1 MTNSKLDGRVAL
13 VTGASSGIGRACALM
28 LAEAGARVVI
38 DYYGNPQAA
47 SEVVEQ
53 ITSRGGKAFAYRAD
67 VGDESEVEALFAQC
81 NKIFGPLDILVANA
95 GIQKDSD
102 LISMSADDW
111 DAVFSTN
118 LRGQFLCA
126 RAAAREFCRKKDTGS
141 DRASGNIIFMS
152 SVHDRIPWAGR
163 SNYSAAK
170 GGTLMLMKSLAQ
182 ELGPDRIR
190 VNAVSPGAIMTD
202 INSEAWETE
211 EGRRK
216 LLKLIP
222 YGRIGK
228 PDDIARAVVWLA
240 SDESDYVHGHALYVD
255 GGMMLYPSFRD
266 GG

>member
-1 MTNSKLDGRVAL
+1 MSDTPLSGRVAL
-13 VTGASSGIGRACALM
+13 VTGASSGIGRACALR
-28 LAEAGARVVI
+28 LAAAGARVLVN
-38 DYYGNPQAA
+38 YYGDRQSAA
-47 SEVVEQ
+47 EVVDQ
-53 ITSRGGKAFAYRAD
+53 IEGAGGSAVAHQAD
-67 VGDESEVEALFAQC
+67 VGDERQVEAMFERC
-81 NKIFGPLDILVANA
+81 REDVGPLDILVANA

-102 LISMSADDW
+102 LITMSVDDW
-111 DAVFSTN
+111 DAVLSTN

-126 RAAAREFCRKKDTGS
+126 RAAARGFCSRKNKS
-141 DRASGNIIFMS
+141 DGRASGNIIFMS

-182 ELGPDRIR
+182 ELGPEKIR

-202 INSEAWETE
+202 INRDAWEDE
-211 EGRRK
+211 DGRQE

-222 YGRIGK
+222 YGRVGE
-228 PDDIARAVVWLA
+228 PDDIARAVQWLA

-255 GGMMLYPSFRD
+255 GGMMLYPSFRE